1 MKKHTAATRHLDM
14 RVHELAQLFNS
25 MDPTPFHSK
34 ALDREAEAFI
44 ESWAR
49 GFPPGTHLSLTI
61 HLQKMPPD
69 GDPTALVTGAI
80 NHHFTD
86 RADMVRRDLRDLFW
100 QGRISLMIG
109 LTFVALCL
117 LAAEMIGK
125 SGASTAHTIA
135 RESLTI
141 VGWVAM
147 WRPLQ
152 LFLYDWWPLAR
163 RIGTYKALARA
174 HVKIVQ
180 SGG

>member
-1 MKKHTAATRHLDM
+1 MKKHIESSHHLEL

-34 ALDREAEAFI
+34 ALAREAETFI
-44 ESWAR
+44 EAWAR
-49 GFPPGTHLSLTI
+49 GFPTKSTLHLTI
-61 HLQKMPPD
+61 HLERMPME
-69 GDPTALVTGAI
+69 GDLTALATGAI
-80 NHHFTD
+80 HHHFSD
-86 RADMVRRDLRDLFW
+86 KAVLVRRDLRDLFW
-100 QGRISLMIG
+100 QGRISLLIG
-109 LTFVALCL
+109 LAFVALCL
-117 LAAEMIGK
+117 LVAEAIGQ

-152 LFLYDWWPLAR
+152 LFLYDWWPLYR
-163 RIGTYKALARA
+163 RIGTYKALAHA

-180 SGG
+180 SGW

>member
-1 MKKHTAATRHLDM
+1 MKKHTEPSHHLEL

-34 ALDREAEAFI
+34 ALDREAETFI
-44 ESWAR
+44 EAWAR
-49 GFPPGTHLSLTI
+49 SFTPKSSLHLTI
-61 HLQKMPPD
+61 HLQHMPPE
-69 GDPTALVTGAI
+69 GDPATLVTGAI
-80 NHHFTD
+80 HHHFVEK
-86 RADMVRRDLRDLFW
+86 ADLARRDLRDLFW
-100 QGRISLMIG
+100 QGRTSLLIG
-109 LTFVALCL
+109 LAFVALCL
-117 LAAEMIGK
+117 LAADLIGE

-147 WRPLQ
+147 WRPMQ

-174 HVKIVQ
+174 HVKMVQ